1 MQLQQQTLDPAIQ
14 SLLQSELAPRL
25 IDLQAKFDALPSLEV
40 HDA

>member
-14 SLLQSELAPRL
+14 CLLQSELAPRL